1 VFWLVL
7 VLGGCQALV
16 FVCTV
21 VLARRW
27 YERERERLAA
37 EVREAF
43 ESFVKSPNADTPS
56 PLAILMDSAATLL
69 AARMAQQLKA
79 MLSGVESGEAKGE
92 QLSMIAQASEGNPLI
107 ALVAGIL
114 PARIRNKLM
123 KNPQMLGA
131 LSRIGG
137 GGGNHAPP
145 TSGTAPTS
153 FSL

>member
-1 VFWLVL
+1 MFWLVL
-7 VLGGCQALV
+7 VLGGCQSLV
-16 FVCTV
+16 FVCTLL
-21 VLARRW
+21 LARRW
-27 YERERERLAA
+27 YESERERLAA
-37 EVREAF
+37 EVHAAL

-69 AARMAQQLKA
+69 AARLAQQLKA

-92 QLSMIAQASEGNPLI
+92 QLSLIAQASEGNPLT
-107 ALVAGIL
+107 ALLAGIL

-137 GGGNHAPP
+137 GGNHTPP
-145 TSGTAPTS
+145 TSGTTPTS